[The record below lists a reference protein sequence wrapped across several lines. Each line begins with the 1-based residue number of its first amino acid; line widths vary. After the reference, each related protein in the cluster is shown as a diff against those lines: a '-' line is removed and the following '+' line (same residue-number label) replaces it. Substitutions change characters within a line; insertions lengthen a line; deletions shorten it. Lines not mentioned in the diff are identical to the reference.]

1 MRDGEGAGRQNARPR
16 GEAATTDGLGH
27 RRHRVAGITVVDV
40 NLPIEPDPEGPRG
53 EQPNV
58 DVGEFRQGS
67 ALSQWALSRY
77 LIGRAVGESLGI
89 GLAVLGVLALA
100 AAVLLWW
107 RHWLA
112 PAAVLAFVALC
123 VLLMR
128 AVLLA
133 LLRRLT
139 ALPGTSRRLRALVR
153 ETRRAVLRELRRLGL
168 PGRSWTLPLL
178 AWRLIRSRHR
188 QQTLDRLRE
197 FDLAHA
203 VPPARLDELHLL
215 LRRDADDTPLR
226 GQW

>member
-1 MRDGEGAGRQNARPR
+1 MNSQ
-16 GEAATTDGLGH
+16 L
-27 RRHRVAGITVVDV
+27 
-40 NLPIEPDPEGPRG
+40 EPDPERPNG
-53 EQPNV
+53 EQFNV

-67 ALSQWALSRY
+67 TLSQWALARY

-89 GLAVLGVLALA
+89 GLALIGVLGLV

-107 RHWLA
+107 QHWRV
-112 PAAVLAFVALC
+112 PAAVLALAALC

-128 AVLLA
+128 AMLLA

-139 ALPGTSRRLRALVR
+139 ALPGMSGRLRAIVG
-153 ETRRAVLRELRRLGL
+153 ETRGDVLRELRRLGL

-178 AWRLIRSRHR
+178 AWRLIRGRHR
-188 QQTLDRLRE
+188 RPTVERLRG
-197 FDLAHA
+197 FDLARA

-215 LRRDADDTPLR
+215 LQRRTDDLPPR

>member
-1 MRDGEGAGRQNARPR
+1 MNSQ
-16 GEAATTDGLGH
+16 L
-27 RRHRVAGITVVDV
+27 
-40 NLPIEPDPEGPRG
+40 EPDPERPNG
-53 EQPNV
+53 EQFNV

-67 ALSQWALSRY
+67 TLSQWALARY

-89 GLAVLGVLALA
+89 GLAVIGVLGLV

-107 RHWLA
+107 QHWRV
-112 PAAVLAFVALC
+112 PAAVLALAALG

-128 AVLLA
+128 AVLLG

-139 ALPGTSRRLRALVR
+139 ALPGTSGRVRAIVG
-153 ETRRAVLRELRRLGL
+153 ETRGDVLRELRRLGL

-178 AWRLIRSRHR
+178 AWRLIRGRHR
-188 QQTLDRLRE
+188 RPTVERLRG
-197 FDLAHA
+197 FDLARA

-215 LRRDADDTPLR
+215 LQRRTDDLPPR

>member
-1 MRDGEGAGRQNARPR
+1 VSS
-16 GEAATTDGLGH
+16 AAT
-27 RRHRVAGITVVDV
+27 VVGV
-40 NLPIEPDPEGPRG
+40 NPLIPPDPELPHG

-67 ALSQWALSRY
+67 PLSQWALTRY

-107 RHWLA
+107 QHWLA

-139 ALPGTSRRLRALVR
+139 ALPGTSGRLRALVR
-153 ETRRAVLRELRRLGL
+153 ETRGDVLRELRRLGL

-188 QQTLDRLRE
+188 QPTLDRLRG
-197 FDLAHA
+197 FDLARA

-215 LRRDADDTPLR
+215 LRRGTGDPPPR